1 MKSPFLRSDNE
12 SMQKIHSLQ
21 TELLELAG
29 IADAK
34 ILLDVE
40 MLVTD
45 ISTRLLAVEESA
57 RARQMRELARWVS
70 TIDHNS
76 IHLDLINKA
85 LPNTGSWLRKNSE
98 FKRWLDSRWSSVLV
112 LHGILGCGKTM
123 LTSALIEQYLAEQ
136 RSSINNPPFAY
147 FYCARSG
154 TDRERSQPVEVLR
167 SVVRQITMSR
177 KPWSFCQDVLISEHE
192 AKKSQV
198 GAHDDVPNLTSKDC
212 EKIILAIAARE
223 IVTIVIDA
231 IDEIEATTRRDLQES
246 LLRLYTADCHRVKI
260 FLSMRDEA
268 QMLLPPPLAKDY
280 SVKIVNRDTEDD
292 VTRFTKL
299 SLSRIALPT
308 MTPQLESKLV
318 DILVE
323 EAREM

>member
-98 FKRWLDSRWSSVLV
+98 FKRWIRAGHLYLYYMAYWAAVKRCSHQPSLSS
-112 LHGILGCGKTM
+112 
-123 LTSALIEQYLAEQ
+123 TSPSNA
-136 RSSINNPPFAY
+136 
-147 FYCARSG
+147 ARS
-154 TDRERSQPVEVLR
+154 
-167 SVVRQITMSR
+167 ITHLS
-177 KPWSFCQDVLISEHE
+177 PTFTALDQEQTE
-192 AKKSQV
+192 NA
-198 GAHDDVPNLTSKDC
+198 ANL
-212 EKIILAIAARE
+212 
-223 IVTIVIDA
+223 
-231 IDEIEATTRRDLQES
+231 
-246 LLRLYTADCHRVKI
+246 
-260 FLSMRDEA
+260 
-268 QMLLPPPLAKDY
+268 
-280 SVKIVNRDTEDD
+280 
-292 VTRFTKL
+292 
-299 SLSRIALPT
+299 
-308 MTPQLESKLV
+308 
-318 DILVE
+318 
-323 EAREM
+323 